1 MPCCVTKFLGKQHHV
16 KWGLFKVKNS
26 IDNTIAE
33 GSESSPEYSEG
44 CDEERLERVTEQRDL
59 LNVHA

>member
-33 GSESSPEYSEG
+33 YFELTA
-44 CDEERLERVTEQRDL
+44 R
-59 LNVHA
+59 NVSKGKECNNMAYCTYK